1 MAGRSRVD
9 TFTSDT
15 VELRQ
20 PDAAARPQSKASLD
34 DRLNRAIIDF
44 LQRDGRMAFSE
55 IAQELNVSEG
65 TIRNRVNRM
74 KQAGML
80 TIAAIV
86 DPVTAEYQTDAML
99 GLKVA
104 SGHTPRDVA
113 TRLSVLNDVV
123 YILWVSGRYDLLV
136 EVVGDDKDSLFGF
149 LEEQIHSQ
157 PDIAS
162 VETMM
167 GLKNFKNQFLLK
179 RNWN

>member
-1 MAGRSRVD
+1 MAGRAIS
-9 TFTSDT
+9 
-15 VELRQ
+15 
-20 PDAAARPQSKASLD
+20 AARAADPEQPRHSDQSTRPRGKASPD
-34 DRLNRAIIDF
+34 DRLNRAIIDY

-55 IAQELNVSEG
+55 IAQELDVSEG
-65 TIRNRVNRM
+65 TIRNRVNSM

-86 DPVTAEYQTDAML
+86 DPVAVEYQTDAML

-104 SGHTPRDVA
+104 SGHTPCDVA
-113 TRLSVLNDVV
+113 SRLSGLIDVV

-136 EVVGDDKDSLFGF
+136 EVVSDDKDGLFDF
-149 LEEQIHSQ
+149 LEQQIHSQ
-157 PDIAS
+157 PDISS
-162 VETMM
+162 VDTMM